1 MTRMDALEALVA
13 AYRQAHPGDEALDEL
28 DLPAWSADMQEV
40 FAKSYP
46 FADPQYAG
54 QMLKPPHPIA
64 WLTYAATMWVN
75 PNNHAR
81 DGGPHTTDLE
91 LEAID
96 QLRGLFGWADQ
107 GFGHLTSGGTIA
119 NLEALWVARE
129 VAGTRYVL
137 HSHEAHYTHA
147 RMAALLGLE
156 AVAVETD
163 AEGRMV
169 PEALDHALATH
180 PKACVVLSMGTTGTG
195 SIDAAATLIPIAR
208 RHGARIHADA
218 AYGGFFAVL
227 CGSDHLAVADQTS
240 FKALSNVDSI
250 AIDPHKHG
258 LQPYGCGAILYAD
271 LEDVRPFGHDSP
283 YTYYS
288 SAAQHLG
295 QISLECSRAGAAAA
309 ALALTFRQ
317 LPLVGDGAFARGLAA
332 SRRAAVGFAGAVAAH
347 DNLQCF
353 RVPQLD
359 IVVWSH
365 VDERCNT
372 ALYEALQA
380 QKEPV
385 YVSQFQIEGKAF
397 PWLRCVFMKPSHADY
412 IDTLMMAIDAAL
424 SSLPSK

>member
-1 MTRMDALEALVA
+1 MDALEALVL
-13 AYRQAHPGDEALDEL
+13 AYRRAHPGDVALDTV
-28 DLPAWSADMQEV
+28 DLAAWSADMQEV
-40 FAKSYP
+40 FSGSYP
-46 FADPQYAG
+46 FERPQYAA
-54 QMLKPPHPIA
+54 QMLKPPHPVA

-91 LEAID
+91 LEAVNH
-96 QLRGLFGWADQ
+96 LRGLFGWVDQ
-107 GFGHLTSGGTIA
+107 GFGHLTTGGTIA

-129 VAGTRYVL
+129 VAGARCVI
-137 HSHEAHYTHA
+137 HSQEAHYTHA
-147 RMAALLGLE
+147 RMAGLLGLE

-169 PEALDHALATH
+169 PEALDHALAVN
-180 PKACVVLSMGTTGTG
+180 PKACVVLSVGTTGTG
-195 SIDAAATLIPIAR
+195 SIDAAASLIPIAR
-208 RHGARIHADA
+208 RYGARIHADA
-218 AYGGFFAVL
+218 AYGGFFAAL
-227 CGSDHLAVADQTS
+227 CGTGHLSAADQAS
-240 FKALSNVDSI
+240 FRALSEGDSI

-271 LEDVRPFGHDSP
+271 VEDVRPFGHDSP

-317 LPLVGDGAFARGLAA
+317 LPLDKHGAFARGLAA
-332 SRRAAVGFAGAVAAH
+332 SRTAAIRFAEAVVAH
-347 DNLQCF
+347 DKLQCF
-353 RVPQLD
+353 RAPQLD

-365 VDERCNT
+365 VDERLNP
-372 ALYEALQA
+372 ALYEALQV
-380 QKEPV
+380 QTEPV
-385 YVSQFQIEGKAF
+385 YVSQFKIEGKAL

-412 IDTLMMAIDAAL
+412 LDTLMMAIDAAV
-424 SSLPSK
+424 SSLPSN

>member
-1 MTRMDALEALVA
+1 
-13 AYRQAHPGDEALDEL
+13 
-28 DLPAWSADMQEV
+28 
-40 FAKSYP
+40 
-46 FADPQYAG
+46 
-54 QMLKPPHPIA
+54 
-64 WLTYAATMWVN
+64 
-75 PNNHAR
+75 
-81 DGGPHTTDLE
+81 
-91 LEAID
+91 
-96 QLRGLFGWADQ
+96 
-107 GFGHLTSGGTIA
+107 
-119 NLEALWVARE
+119 
-129 VAGTRYVL
+129 
-137 HSHEAHYTHA
+137 
-147 RMAALLGLE
+147 MAALLGLE

-227 CGSDHLAVADQTS
+227 CGTDHLAVADQTS